1 MTDCLGLL
9 LLTGETDD
17 MTGDYLA
24 LVLRDGYIELRY
36 DKRQANDEIPIL
48 YDYLDI
54 SYRGVAI

>member
-1 MTDCLGLL
+1 MELIKKVDMITWQMTDCLGLL

-36 DKRQANDEIPIL
+36 DKRQASDE
-48 YDYLDI
+48 
-54 SYRGVAI
+54 R